1 MCHRRL
7 FNGEDFDRFSRT
19 QKKPHRGRHMHGMHM
34 KTRTDTHIDA
44 HVHACELTNLN
55 KCGCAHTSMQT
66 FAHTLYLSACFT
78 TLLWLAGGLW
88 PSAVLQRQP
97 VMCQEGEDEEG
108 RNRGKKRKRKR
119 RRG

>member
-19 QKKPHRGRHMHGMHM
+19 QKKPHRGRHMHGMRM
-34 KTRTDTHIDA
+34 ETRSDTHVDA
-44 HVHACELTNLN
+44 PTCVPVKLANLD
-55 KCGCAHTSMQT
+55 KCGCA
-66 FAHTLYLSACFT
+66 AHARTRTLYLSACFT

-97 VMCQEGEDEEG
+97 VMCQERENEEG
-108 RNRGKKRKRKR
+108 GNRGRKRKRKR
-119 RRG
+119 RRR